1 MKFNLLDKDY
11 NLDELFYHTQIFEA
25 YNNRLPQYIIMSE
38 RTVQLVEC
46 HENYRV
52 GQGVY
57 FKHNRRYI
65 GEIFGIP
72 VAYNEGLD
80 FGMVDIV

>member
-11 NLDELFYHTQIFEA
+11 NLDELYYNIQIFEA
-25 YNNRLPQYIIMSE
+25 YNDRYPKYIVMSE
-38 RTVQLVEC
+38 QTVQLIEC

-52 GQGVY
+52 SKDVY

-65 GEIFGIP
+65 GENFGISI
-72 VAYNEGLD
+72 AYNEGLD
-80 FGMVDIV
+80 FGVVDIV

>member
-11 NLDELFYHTQIFEA
+11 NLDELFYNIQMFEA
-25 YNNRLPQYIIMSE
+25 YNERLPSYIVMSE
-38 RTVQLVEC
+38 RTLQLIER

-52 GQGVY
+52 GQDVY
-57 FKHNRRYI
+57 FKHNQRYI

-72 VAYNEGLD
+72 VAYHQGLD
-80 FGMVDIV
+80 FGVVDIV